1 MEAKVHIPF
10 VSPVEYFKSKNNKQ
24 VTNMIINDLQYIESA
39 NEEVQGGSWWKRR
52 AFNQAGADANAE
64 AFGFN
69 TKAFTRTNTLV
80 IEGNFSGANSS
91 SYSESF

>member
-1 MEAKVHIPF
+1 
-10 VSPVEYFKSKNNKQ
+10 
-24 VTNMIINDLQYIESA
+24 MIINDLQYIDSA
-39 NEEVQGGSWWKRR
+39 NEEVQGGSWWHKRYKQRR